1 MTGVL
6 IKRVNLNPETE
17 VCMGK
22 HQVNAGVKLS
32 QSKELSEG
40 REKPGADSL
49 HLALGAQR
57 SFLRRG
63 DI

>member
-40 REKPGADSL
+40 REKPGADSSL
-49 HLALGAQR
+49 VPSGGTR
-57 SFLRRG
+57 SC
-63 DI
+63 